1 MQLALENV
9 TKRFG
14 DVTAVRHVSLE
25 IEGGEFVCFL
35 GPSGCGKTTLL
46 RLVAGLDTPDEGYI
60 RLGENDLTGVS
71 ARDRNFGMVFQSY
84 SLFPSM
90 NVARNVAY
98 GLHCRRWPREKIPQR
113 VREILELV
121 HLAEQID
128 RYPSQLSGG
137 QQQRVALARALAPE
151 PGVLL
156 LDEPLSALD
165 AKVRMTLRE
174 EVRRVQRRLGITT
187 IMVTHDQQEALTMA
201 DRVVVMNDGV
211 IEQVDEPTEL
221 YGSPATAFVADFV
234 GAMNFLEAR
243 AEPDGRVRLAGGT
256 VLGCANWRTD
266 APPGT
271 PVRLAVRP
279 EDARLARSGSG
290 GGDTINARVEW
301 IEFLGS
307 SYRVDLRMEGG
318 ETQFLSAE
326 LSANA
331 IREHGLTEGETVVVT
346 LPTEHLWVYP
356 V

>member
-1 MQLALENV
+1 MHLVLEDV

-14 DVTAVRHVSLE
+14 DVTAVRDVSLE
-25 IEGGEFVCFL
+25 IAKGEFVCFL

-46 RLVAGLDTPDEGYI
+46 RLIAGLDTPDEGSI
-60 RLGENDLTGVS
+60 RLADTDLTGTN

-98 GLHCRRWPREKIPQR
+98 GLHCRHWPRENIAQR
-113 VREILELV
+113 VREVLDLV
-121 HLAEQID
+121 HLAEQFD

-174 EVRRVQRRLGITT
+174 EVRRVQRRLGVTT

-221 YGSPATAFVADFV
+221 YGAPATAFVADFV

-243 AEPDGRVRLAGGT
+243 AESGGQVRLAGGT
-256 VLGCANWRTD
+256 ILNCANWRTV
-266 APPGT
+266 AEPGA

-279 EDARLARSGSG
+279 EDTRLARGGSG
-290 GGDTINARVEW
+290 GADTIDARVEW

-307 SYRVDLRMEGG
+307 SYRVDLRMAGD
-318 ETQFLSAE
+318 ETQLLRAE

-331 IREHGLTEGETVVVT
+331 IREQGLREGEQVVVT
-346 LPTEHLWVYP
+346 LPTEHLWVYSA
-356 V
+356 

>member
-1 MQLALENV
+1 MHLALQDV

-14 DVTAVRHVSLE
+14 DVTAVRDVSLE
-25 IEGGEFVCFL
+25 IATGEFVCFL

-46 RLVAGLDTPDEGYI
+46 RLVAGLDTPDQGAI
-60 RLGENDLTGVS
+60 RLGETDLTGIS

-113 VREILELV
+113 VREVLELV
-121 HLAEQID
+121 HLTEQFD

-151 PGVLL
+151 PAVLL

-221 YGSPATAFVADFV
+221 YGAPATAFVADFV

-243 AEPDGRVRLAGGT
+243 AEAGGRVRLAGGT
-256 VLGCANWRTD
+256 ILDCANWRTD
-266 APPGT
+266 AAPGT

-279 EDARLARSGSG
+279 EDTSLDRG
-290 GGDTINARVEW
+290 GPEGTDTIDARVEW

-307 SYRVDLRMEGG
+307 SYRVDLRMTDDEAH
-318 ETQFLSAE
+318 LLRAE

-331 IREHGLTEGETVVVT
+331 IREQGLSEGDPVVVT
-346 LPTEHLWVYP
+346 LPTEHLWVYSA
-356 V
+356 

>member
-1 MQLALENV
+1 MQLALEEV

-14 DVTAVRHVSLE
+14 EVTAVRHVSLE
-25 IEGGEFVCFL
+25 IARGEFVCFL

-46 RLVAGLDTPDEGYI
+46 RLVAGLETPDEGRI
-60 RLGENDLTGVS
+60 RLGDNDLTGVS

-98 GLHCRRWPREKIPQR
+98 GLHCRRWPPEKIPQR

-121 HLAEQID
+121 HLAGQTD

-187 IMVTHDQQEALTMA
+187 IMVTHDQKEALTMA

-243 AEPDGRVRLAGGT
+243 AESAGRVRLAGGT
-256 VLGCANWRTD
+256 VLDCANWRTD
-266 APPGT
+266 VQAGA

-279 EDARLARSGSG
+279 EDTRLDRGADG
-290 GGDTINARVEW
+290 GVDTIDARVEW

-307 SYRVDLRMEGG
+307 SYRVDLRMQGAEA
-318 ETQFLSAE
+318 QLFSAE

-331 IREHGLTEGETVVVT
+331 IRERGLREGETVVVT
-346 LPTEHLWVYP
+346 LPAEHLWVYP